1 MKINLRLLYLLGI
14 LVLFFSDPMFSDL
27 LTGHAAEE
35 DTGPHPAHDYNVL
48 YSRLFAFLCVGLS
61 VFYYRHLKGI
71 ARLMFWVGVATTGLL
86 AAESYWF
93 YDTPMVY
100 PHVFQKLLVLFA
112 IPAFYGLYARYGRI
126 TLADIVPVIWV
137 GLLLNLI
144 FVNSDVVS
152 ISAFLAHNRGLYASS
167 AYLLVIP
174 LLYHF
179 NTYLTGRQ
187 TRHLALFFLAA
198 FAIFFFQHRTVW
210 VTAAAAL
217 ALNGLLVAR
226 AAPRRLGGSALPAL
240 LGIPLVLAFFSASF
254 ILVSYPEVL
263 DKLAA
268 NFSDIEN
275 HSTQGTGEWRQM
287 QIDSYWPFVEENPL
301 LGMRLAGFELPVQF
315 YNPESHT
322 TFFEDGHGHNL
333 HSFYLEIPFYFGAVG
348 MLLFVLP
355 QLLLLLRLVRR
366 VPTSP
371 EALSWTVLIVTSLVY
386 AYSYCLPSFF
396 FGFIGYGL
404 LRIRQL
410 TPELLAP
417 PTPARV
423 VPLAP
428 VPAPVPA
435 ASSALPYPV

>member
-1 MKINLRLLYLLGI
+1 MKINLRFLYLLGI
-14 LVLFFSDPMFSDL
+14 LILFFSDPMFSDL

-61 VFYYRHLKGI
+61 VLYYRYLSGM
-71 ARLMFWVGVATTGLL
+71 ARLMFWVGVVTTALL
-86 AAESYWF
+86 ATESYWF

-112 IPAFYGLYARYGRI
+112 IPAFYGIYARYGRI
-126 TLADIVPVIWV
+126 TIADIVPVIWM
-137 GLLLNLI
+137 GLVLNLI
-144 FVNSDVVS
+144 FVNFEVVS
-152 ISAFLAHNRGLYASS
+152 IGAFLAHNRGLYASS

-174 LLYHF
+174 LLHHF
-179 NTYLTGRQ
+179 NTYLASRQ

-210 VTAAAAL
+210 VTAGAAL
-217 ALNGLLVAR
+217 ALNGLLVIR
-226 AAPRRLGGSALPAL
+226 AAPRRLGGAALPAL
-240 LGIPLVLAFFSASF
+240 LGIPLLLVSLAASF
-254 ILVSYPEVL
+254 VLVSYPEVL

-287 QIDSYWPFVEENPL
+287 QIDSYWPFVQEHPL

-348 MLLFVLP
+348 MVLFLLP
-355 QLLLLLRLVRR
+355 QLSLALQLLRRT
-366 VPTSP
+366 PTSP

-396 FGFIGYGL
+396 FGFIGFGL
-404 LRIRQL
+404 LRIAHL
-410 TPELLAP
+410 TPAP
-417 PTPARV
+417 EATSQ
-423 VPLAP
+423 PLARQ
-428 VPAPVPA
+428 PAPAAPA
-435 ASSALPYPV
+435 PSAPLPFPV